1 MLGEMAITSLPK
13 LPKLIESLQ
22 RKEGYVLHYLTLQL
36 YVQSGVK
43 VTHFHR
49 VLQFRQAKWISPFVE
64 LNTELRKA
72 AKNRFQEKFYK
83 VIVNSAFGRT
93 MESKR
98 NRRKLSIIRNENET
112 MQKLCNSSLKCF
124 QITDEDLAFRP
135 TSIRWDKPTIVG
147 AVILDLAKAFTFN
160 YHHTQMKPK
169 LNLELL
175 YSDTNSFIYVVKTN
189 DVYEDLKKMSE
200 HSDFSNFPKTSSLY
214 SHLNRRKVW
223 NWKDELGGK
232 IIKEF
237 LD

>member
-22 RKEGYVLHYLTLQL
+22 RKKGYVLHYLTLQL

-147 AVILDLAKAFTFN
+147 AVILG
-160 YHHTQMKPK
+160 Q
-169 LNLELL
+169 
-175 YSDTNSFIYVVKTN
+175 SIYVQLSP
-189 DVYEDLKKMSE
+189 Y
-200 HSDFSNFPKTSSLY
+200 SNETEIEPRTAILRQEQLHICSK
-214 SHLNRRKVW
+214 NKRRLRRLEE
-223 NWKDELGGK
+223 NE
-232 IIKEF
+232 
-237 LD
+237 